1 MKSYLNKPLLL
12 ILGAALILP
21 AVLFGQDDN
30 EKKEKDKERK
40 ESQEIVIVR
49 KGDKGEKVTVVVDG
63 DKVTVN
69 GKPLD
74 EYKGDDVTVRSR
86 KIRDPYA
93 FNYDFNGVG
102 GQSWNF
108 NNDAVKY
115 FSVDSNRAMLGV
127 TTEKADKGVE
137 IQGVTKES
145 GAAKAGLKEGDV
157 ITKIDDK
164 KIEDPD
170 DLSSAVKAH
179 KPGEKVT
186 ITYLREGKEQKATA
200 ELSRW
205 KMANIYSISP
215 NVRMDMGD
223 LKLDQIMPKIQQTMP
238 RIRTPYGQNWIW
250 SGGNPRLGLSV
261 QDTDDGKGV
270 KVIDVDDESN
280 AYKAG
285 IREDDIITEVDG
297 KTVNSADEV
306 AKIIKDNKEK
316 SSVMIKLSRG
326 GKTQNIE
333 VKMPR
338 KLKTA
343 DL

>member
-1 MKSYLNKPLLL
+1 
-12 ILGAALILP
+12 
-21 AVLFGQDDN
+21 
-30 EKKEKDKERK
+30 
-40 ESQEIVIVR
+40 
-49 KGDKGEKVTVVVDG
+49 
-63 DKVTVN
+63 
-69 GKPLD
+69 
-74 EYKGDDVTVRSR
+74 
-86 KIRDPYA
+86 
-93 FNYDFNGVG
+93 
-102 GQSWNF
+102 
-108 NNDAVKY
+108 
-115 FSVDSNRAMLGV
+115 
-127 TTEKADKGVE
+127 
-137 IQGVTKES
+137 
-145 GAAKAGLKEGDV
+145 
-157 ITKIDDK
+157 
-164 KIEDPD
+164 
-170 DLSSAVKAH
+170 
-179 KPGEKVT
+179 
-186 ITYLREGKEQKATA
+186 
-200 ELSRW
+200 
-205 KMANIYSISP
+205 
-215 NVRMDMGD
+215 MDMGD